1 MEKLEI
7 LSNKY
12 NFYYTDM
19 ISKVHRSY
27 YCCNIYQVIWIF
39 CFCFL
44 AWRTYRIL
52 FLLLKKSFPFLEIFC
67 NSVLQN
73 MKTAVQNFQLYDE
86 TRLLIQTKFVNWNFL
101 YFKDTVSVH
110 RPGFYAHR
118 FLDFM
123 ADKVFKKIPSRKYFI
138 ILRKS

>member
-1 MEKLEI
+1 MWKNLKSYLI
-7 LSNKY
+7 NTISTTPTWFPKC
-12 NFYYTDM
+12 TDR
-19 ISKVHRSY
+19 ITAAIYIKSY
-27 YCCNIYQVIWIF
+27 GFFVV
-39 CFCFL
+39 FL